1 VETLSKFAACY
12 LRVSTDEQSEFSP
25 DAQLNA
31 IREYAKKNG
40 YIILDP
46 YVFKDEGISGRRA
59 EKRPEFMRMVATAKE
74 KPSPFETILVH
85 KIDRFARSREDS
97 VVYKSLLRKECG
109 VKVISITENIDDD
122 KFSVILEAM
131 LEAMAEYYS
140 LNLADEVTK
149 GMTEKAERGEF
160 QTRPPFGYRV
170 ENKKLVVAPEE
181 ANLVKIIFQSFA
193 NRGNSLFGTIRL
205 ANSLGKSRTGKEF
218 SNHTVNYILNNPTY
232 IGKVRWTP
240 HGGMNYNFNHPD
252 MILRDSD
259 HEPIIDIETWDKVQ
273 ERMRENKEL
282 YRQFEN
288 KNSPISTWL
297 KGLMK
302 CGACG
307 RSMVI
312 HRNRFMQ
319 CNAYFKGSC
328 NVSAHTAIE
337 ILENAVL
344 EELKKTYTGEIEINI
359 VPSVADTGTSLE
371 YDVLNDRLSK
381 ITDKEDR
388 VKIAYEDGI
397 DTLDEYREKKQRL
410 SDEREDLKNALELLK
425 GKLIENR
432 HNNEIVKKIMSV
444 YELLTDDSIDIEQ
457 KYQTAHFLIE
467 KITYS
472 KPEKTLKL
480 VYK

>member
-1 VETLSKFAACY
+1 DSIQNGACY
-12 LRVSTDEQSEFSP
+12 IRVSTDEQTEFSP
-25 DAQLNA
+25 DAQLKALKN
-31 IREYAKKNG
+31 YAKLNN
-40 YIILDP
+40 IILTKEHI
-46 YVFKDEGISGRRA
+46 YIDEGISGKRA
-59 EKRPEFMRMVATAKE
+59 DKRPQFMKMIGTAKQ
-74 KPSPFETILVH
+74 KPKPFDVILVH
-85 KIDRFARSREDS
+85 KFDRFARSREDS
-97 VVYKSLLRKECG
+97 IVYKSLLKRECD
-109 VKVISITENIDDD
+109 VKVVSITESIEND

-140 LNLADEVTK
+140 LNLAEEVTK

-160 QTRPPFGYRV
+160 QSRPPLGYRI
-170 ENKKLVVAPEE
+170 ENKKLKIIEEE
-181 ANLVKIIFQSFA
+181 ASLVRIIFNYFI
-193 NRGNSLFGTIRL
+193 NRENSLFGTIRY
-205 ANSLGKSRTGKEF
+205 ANTLGKSKLGGDF
-218 SNHTVNYILNNPTY
+218 SNHTINYILNNPTY

-240 HGGMNYNFNHPD
+240 HGGMNNNFNHPN

-259 HEPIIDIETWDKVQ
+259 HEPIIDMETWDKVQ
-273 ERMRENKEL
+273 ERLRENKEL
-282 YRQFEN
+282 FRQFEN
-288 KNSPISTWL
+288 KNSPITTWL

-307 RSMVI
+307 RSIII
-312 HRNRFMQ
+312 HREKYMQ

-328 NVSAHTAIE
+328 KVSAHTKID

-344 EELKKTYTGEIEINI
+344 EELKKTYTGEIELNI
-359 VPSVADTGTSLE
+359 VPSATEPSTALE

-381 ITDKEDR
+381 ITSKENR
-388 VKIAYEDGI
+388 VEIAYEDGI
-397 DTLDEYREKKQRL
+397 DSLSEYKEKKQRL
-410 SDEREDLKNALELLK
+410 SDEREDLINALELLK

-432 HNNEIVKKIMSV
+432 HNNEIVKKITDV
-444 YELLTDDSIDIEQ
+444 YELLTDESIDIEQ

>member
-1 VETLSKFAACY
+1 M
-12 LRVSTDEQSEFSP
+12 STDDQTEFSP
-25 DAQLNA
+25 DAQLKAVKN
-31 IREYAKKNG
+31 YANQND
-40 YIILDP
+40 IILTKEHI
-46 YVFKDEGISGRRA
+46 YIDEGISGKRA
-59 EKRPEFMRMVATAKE
+59 DKRPQFMTMIATAKI
-74 KPSPFETILVH
+74 KPKPFDVILVH
-85 KIDRFARSREDS
+85 KFDRFARSREDS
-97 VVYKSLLRKECG
+97 IVYKSLLKKECDI
-109 VKVISITENIDDD
+109 KVISITESIEND

-170 ENKKLVVAPEE
+170 ENKKLIVSPKE
-181 ANLVKIIFQSFA
+181 ANFVKIIFQSFA
-193 NRGNSLFGTIRL
+193 NRENSLFGTIRL

-218 SNHTVNYILNNPTY
+218 SNHTINYILNNPVY

-240 HGGMNYNFNHPD
+240 HGGMNNNFNHPD

-312 HRNRFMQ
+312 HRSRFMQ

-328 NVSAHTAIE
+328 KVSAHTAIE
-337 ILENAVL
+337 ILESAVL

-371 YDVLNDRLSK
+371 YDMLQDRLSK

-397 DTLDEYREKKQRL
+397 DSLSEYKEKKQRL

-444 YELLTDDSIDIEQ
+444 YELLTDESINIEQ
-457 KYQTAHFLIE
+457 KYQTAHMLIE

>member
-1 VETLSKFAACY
+1 
-12 LRVSTDEQSEFSP
+12 VSTDDQTEFSP
-25 DAQLNA
+25 DAQLKAVKN
-31 IREYAKKNG
+31 YANQND
-40 YIILDP
+40 IILTKEHI
-46 YVFKDEGISGRRA
+46 YIDEGISGKRA
-59 EKRPEFMRMVATAKE
+59 DKRPQFMTMIATAKI
-74 KPSPFETILVH
+74 KPKPFDVILVH
-85 KIDRFARSREDS
+85 KFDRFARSREDS
-97 VVYKSLLRKECG
+97 IVYKSLLKKECDI
-109 VKVISITENIDDD
+109 KVISITESIEND

-170 ENKKLVVAPEE
+170 ENKKLIVSPKE
-181 ANLVKIIFQSFA
+181 ANFVKIIFQSFA
-193 NRGNSLFGTIRL
+193 NRENSLFGTIRL

-218 SNHTVNYILNNPTY
+218 SNHTINYILNNPVY

-240 HGGMNYNFNHPD
+240 HGGMNNNFNHPD

-312 HRNRFMQ
+312 HRSRFMQ

-328 NVSAHTAIE
+328 KVSAHTAIE
-337 ILENAVL
+337 ILESAVL

-371 YDVLNDRLSK
+371 YDMLQDRLSK

-397 DTLDEYREKKQRL
+397 DSLSEYKEKKQRL

-444 YELLTDDSIDIEQ
+444 YELLTDESINIEQ
-457 KYQTAHFLIE
+457 KYQTAHMLIE